1 MGSILFGVAVI
12 PAQAA
17 RLFEALLEFQEER
30 RMQLQLQSQSSK
42 KDDKI
47 SDMKQMILSNN
58 KNKNN
63 GDIIED
69 DMAMQTFLKQR
80 YDQGAL
86 LDSRISCE
94 NCGVRCHR
102 IDAIYCFSC
111 GEKL

>member
-30 RMQLQLQSQSSK
+30 RMQLQLQSQSNK
-42 KDDKI
+42 EDDELT
-47 SDMKQMILSNN
+47 DMKQKMILSNN
-58 KNKNN
+58 NN
-63 GDIIED
+63 GDGIED

>member
-42 KDDKI
+42 EDDELT
-47 SDMKQMILSNN
+47 DMKQKMILSNN
-58 KNKNN
+58 NN
-63 GDIIED
+63 GDGIED